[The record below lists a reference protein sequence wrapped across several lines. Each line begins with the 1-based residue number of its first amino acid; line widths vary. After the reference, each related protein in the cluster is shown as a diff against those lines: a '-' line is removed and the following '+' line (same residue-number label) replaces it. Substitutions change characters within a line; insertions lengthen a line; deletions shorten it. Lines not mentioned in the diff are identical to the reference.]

1 MPIIFCYL
9 MILKEGGVARV
20 LLSNTLMTLVPPLY
34 ADAFLGRSYN
44 LYKWV

>member
-1 MPIIFCYL
+1 

-20 LLSNTLMTLVPPLY
+20 LLSNTLMALVPPPY

-44 LYKWV
+44 LYK